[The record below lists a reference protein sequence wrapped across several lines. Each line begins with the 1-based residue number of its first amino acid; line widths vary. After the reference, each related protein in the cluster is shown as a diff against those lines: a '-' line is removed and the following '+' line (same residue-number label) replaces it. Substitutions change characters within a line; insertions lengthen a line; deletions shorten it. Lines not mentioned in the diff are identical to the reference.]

1 MAAADG
7 HSAEV
12 IVVGAGHN
20 GLVAASYLARAG
32 LDVLVVEANAWIGGC
47 TTTGAL
53 VPEAPEH
60 RLSACAA
67 DVITMR
73 SSTVVADLEL
83 ASRFGYREVEIEPAY
98 AQLSADGASLCFFRD
113 RMRTAED
120 IRRFS
125 PQDARAFLELM
136 DVFDDLLAA
145 VLPMVATN
153 PARPDPSALW
163 RALRGAVRH
172 PRSLGV
178 AAALAT
184 TTAAQAI
191 QERFEHP
198 MVQSMLAII
207 ANFGAPVTGEGTGTN
222 LMVPAVVTH
231 FGMGRPVG
239 GMGALPAALQRCL
252 LAAGGRIRVSAPVDQ
267 LLLTGDAVIGI
278 RLQSGEELY
287 APTVLTATEP
297 WRALNRIVPAG
308 ALPDR
313 LATRAAHIPNGNSGC
328 THFKVEM
335 AFSGQLSLRRHEAQ
349 RPDGVNLKIPS
360 AMIGTLDEV
369 SAAIIDARSSR
380 LADPLPFVSMVP
392 TAADP
397 SQAPAGM
404 DTLSLWSG
412 WLPHRPPEGWAAVK
426 DTVATAFVAH
436 AAEYYEGMN
445 ELEIGRSVE
454 TPEEISARTGV
465 RNGNVYHVDVSLT
478 RVGPLRPALGLG
490 GYRLPLGGA
499 YMTGAGTHPGPSVS
513 GIPGQQAARTILRD
527 RRSGTGRARWRPG
540 AARQPAPPPPAAV
553 SEPPRELA
561 GVSR

>member
-1 MAAADG
+1 
-7 HSAEV
+7 
-12 IVVGAGHN
+12 
-20 GLVAASYLARAG
+20 
-32 LDVLVVEANAWIGGC
+32 
-47 TTTGAL
+47 
-53 VPEAPEH
+53 
-60 RLSACAA
+60 
-67 DVITMR
+67 
-73 SSTVVADLEL
+73 
-83 ASRFGYREVEIEPAY
+83 
-98 AQLSADGASLCFFRD
+98 
-113 RMRTAED
+113 
-120 IRRFS
+120 
-125 PQDARAFLELM
+125 M
-136 DVFDDLLAA
+136 DVFDDVLAA
-145 VLPMVATN
+145 ALPMVATN
-153 PARPDPSALW
+153 PTRPDPSALW

-172 PRSLGV
+172 PRSLAV
-178 AAALAT
+178 AAGLAT

-252 LAAGGRIRVSAPVDQ
+252 VAAGGRIRVSAPVDQ
-267 LLLTGDAVIGI
+267 LLLGGETVTGV
-278 RLQSGEELY
+278 RLAGGEELR

-335 AFSGQLSLRRHEAQ
+335 ACSGQLSLRRHEAQ

-360 AMIGTLDEV
+360 AMIGTLAEV
-369 SAAIIDARSSR
+369 SDAIIAARSSR

-397 SQAPAGM
+397 TQAPDGM

-412 WLPHRPPEGWAAVK
+412 WLPHRPPEGWPAFKDAV
-426 DTVATAFVAH
+426 ASAFVAH
-436 AAEYYEGMN
+436 AAQYYEGIT

-454 TPEEISARTGV
+454 TPEDISERTGV
-465 RNGNVYHVDVSLT
+465 RNGNVYHVDVSPT

-490 GYRLPLGGA
+490 GYRLPLRGA

-527 RRSGTGRARWRPG
+527 LRGGARVRPRRRPG
-540 AARQPAPPPPAAV
+540 TTGEATRPASAV
-553 SEPPRELA
+553 ASDPPRELA
-561 GVSR
+561 VSR